1 MGRSNPQ
8 TSFFVVEESSDFV
21 VNNTGRV
28 LLIVTVG
35 HEVVT
40 VVAVHPIV
48 GAQPNKAFFV
58 LDNTVDLRI
67 GYQPGIENTAL
78 ICAKLQCKRQQTE
91 QGKTAD
97 NTIIKY
103 LFHSNIISFLASE
116 LTIGPPHHSA
126 VGPHEELCQ
135 KQN

>member
-8 TSFFVVEESSDFV
+8 TTFFVVEESSDFV

-35 HEVVT
+35 HEIVT

-58 LDNTVDLRI
+58 LDNAVDLLI
-67 GYQPGIENTAL
+67 GISRTLKIRPSSAPSNNVNDSKQSK
-78 ICAKLQCKRQQTE
+78 AKLRT
-91 QGKTAD
+91 T
-97 NTIIKY
+97 
-103 LFHSNIISFLASE
+103 
-116 LTIGPPHHSA
+116 
-126 VGPHEELCQ
+126 
-135 KQN
+135 